1 MSKDTQPDII
11 RLVAVERGFA
21 MGRMV
26 EPGTEFNFAT
36 KDANGKTRKLP
47 KWAQEA
53 SKPLP
58 KKATATNGD
67 LKPKDAQAA
76 MGAKRAELA
85 GGIADPAAA
94 STKPNADLA

>member
-1 MSKDTQPDII
+1 MSKDTQLDTI
-11 RLVAVERGFA
+11 RLVAVERGFV
-21 MGRMV
+21 MNRMV

-58 KKATATNGD
+58 KKQATAAD

-76 MGAKRAELA
+76 VGAKRAELA